1 MAPQG
6 YDGGEKVEKTLK
18 VNLGARNL
26 ETKWKIVLTFIIHG
40 YNCSGPANGDTENQQ
55 QTVTMAKILAE

>member
-6 YDGGEKVEKTLK
+6 YDGGEKVENTLK

-26 ETKWKIVLTFIIHG
+26 ETKWKIVLTFIVHG
-40 YNCSGPANGDTENQQ
+40 YNHSGPANGDTENRQQ
-55 QTVTMAKILAE
+55 RLTMAKILAE